1 MQGRGSQRSWCG
13 EDVSSIG
20 CSRNERRSLP
30 SGCGQWNVRCA
41 RCAGLAR
48 TLFGGLGELHGP
60 GALLAGVDLEE
71 AGAVE
76 AARKAILG
84 AADGELFV
92 ARAHVGLTGPFAATV
107 VVDRVDVIEA

>member
-30 SGCGQWNVRCA
+30 SGCGQWNVRRA
-41 RCAGLAR
+41 AGLAR
-48 TLFGGLGELHGP
+48 SLFGGLGELHGP

-76 AARKAILG
+76 AACKAILG
-84 AADGELFV
+84 AADGELLV
-92 ARAHVGLTGPFAATV
+92 ARAHVGLTGPLAAAV
-107 VVDRVDVIEA
+107 